1 MLFVKLMMKF
11 ANLEFRRVQCSPAS
25 CGNLVDP
32 SPASPHIPQG
42 RLQKAVPLHPM
53 QQRVHGPWTYAIA
66 MAPQFLHHGKPEDR
80 FVSSV
85 NEHVDANKAIEE
97 FPQLG

>member
-1 MLFVKLMMKF
+1 MKLMMKF
-11 ANLEFRRVQCSPAS
+11 ANLEFRRVQSLPAS

-32 SPASPHIPQG
+32 PPASTHIPQG

-53 QQRVHGPWTYAIA
+53 QQRVQRSWADAIA
-66 MAPQFLHHGKPEDR
+66 MMLQFLHHGKPEDR
-80 FVSSV
+80 LVSSV
-85 NEHVDANKAIEE
+85 NEHVDANKASEE

>member
-1 MLFVKLMMKF
+1 
-11 ANLEFRRVQCSPAS
+11 
-25 CGNLVDP
+25 
-32 SPASPHIPQG
+32 
-42 RLQKAVPLHPM
+42 M